1 MLYLSLKRLNLYFAF
16 ALLAFACAGVRAQQ
30 ATTVKPAAPA
40 PPPSP
45 QPMTLSVEPSSR
57 QSQQIV
63 TIVHRLNGIKAL
75 ALLRRNDEKVAKVD
89 DNVLTTPYAV
99 TIITAG
105 LVLGDG
111 ENIVARLP
119 QAEAEVESFLLPAQT
134 PGFHTAVPNQPLTPR
149 AAQEAASAVGT
160 TAPRAVASPES
171 SGFVVVQS
179 NGKKYVARYI
189 GLDGGSGL
197 SLLRI
202 PGLKTTISKD
212 ALEEQLA
219 VGQTVRIF
227 APDRIGYVSA
237 QPSKIALR
245 VSEIE
250 AKITAIARTSTGK
263 ITNLTI
269 RAQNLS
275 AATVGGIALNET
287 GEAVGIVETSNTGTA
302 RLIPTAAVRRAAE
315 RVLARQ
321 TNVPRPWLGVR
332 GEVVAAMPLEKF
344 YSMGWTAPEAA
355 ALKGKMEGILLT
367 SVAPGT
373 PAALANLRPGDVI
386 TRVNNFEIKN
396 AEDFSFV
403 LNEAGSGATVNFTV
417 YRGKGPSATTVYTPA
432 MPPKVQPVPTPRP
445 PQNFTFDFKPI
456 DVNVKLGE
464 ALNTARAMRRAEE
477 YSSLNSG
484 IPTLNPFPS
493 VARGIET
500 AQLSPKAATHLGAAS
515 GVLVLYVDAESLAAR
530 AGLKV
535 FDVIETI
542 EGKPVG
548 RAPFYYA
555 LPKGD
560 LHQLKLGVVRDHRR
574 MEITIVR
581 KDEPQ
586 K

>member
-1 MLYLSLKRLNLYFAF
+1 LNLFF
-16 ALLAFACAGVRAQQ
+16 ALALVVFACAGARAQQ

-40 PPPSP
+40 TPPPAP

-57 QSQQIV
+57 QSPQIV

-75 ALLRRNDEKVAKVD
+75 ALLRRNDEKVAEVD
-89 DNVLTTPYAV
+89 DSMLTTPYVV

-105 LVLGDG
+105 LALGDG
-111 ENIVARLP
+111 ENVVARLP

-134 PGFHTAVPNQPLTPR
+134 SGFYSAAPNQLLTPR
-149 AAQEAASAVGT
+149 AAQEAAAASAAGT
-160 TAPRAVASPES
+160 TAPRAFASPES
-171 SGFVVVQS
+171 SGFVVVES
-179 NGKKYVARYI
+179 NGKKYVARYV

-197 SLLRI
+197 SLLKI
-202 PGLKTTISKD
+202 PGLKTTLSKD

-275 AATVGGIALNET
+275 AATVGGIALNEM

-302 RLIPTAAVRRAAE
+302 RLIPAAAARRAAE

-332 GEVVAAMPLEKF
+332 GEVVSAMPLEKF
-344 YSMGWTAPEAA
+344 YSMGWTEPEAA
-355 ALKGKMEGILLT
+355 ALKSKKEGILLT

-373 PAALANLRPGDVI
+373 PAALAKLRPGDVI

-417 YRGKGPSATTVYTPA
+417 YRGKGVPATTVYTPA
-432 MPPKVQPVPTPRP
+432 IPPVVQTMPTPMPMP
-445 PQNFTFDFKPI
+445 PQNFTFDFKPF

-464 ALNTARAMRRAEE
+464 ALNTARAMRLAEE
-477 YSSLNSG
+477 YSRPNVGL
-484 IPTLNPFPS
+484 PTLNPFPL

-500 AQLSPKAATHLGAAS
+500 AQLSPKAATHLGANS
-515 GVLVLYVDAESLAAR
+515 GVLVLYVDADSLAAR

-548 RAPFYYA
+548 RTPFYYA

-560 LHQLKLGVVRDHRR
+560 LQQLKLGVVRDAQRIV
-574 MEITIVR
+574 ITIAR
-581 KDEPQ
+581 KYEPQ

>member
-1 MLYLSLKRLNLYFAF
+1 
-16 ALLAFACAGVRAQQ
+16 
-30 ATTVKPAAPA
+30 
-40 PPPSP
+40 
-45 QPMTLSVEPSSR
+45 MTLSVEPSSR
-57 QSQQIV
+57 QSQQVV

-75 ALLRRNDEKVAKVD
+75 ALLRRNDETVAEVD

-111 ENIVARLP
+111 ENVVARLP

-134 PGFHTAVPNQPLTPR
+134 PGFYPAVPNQSLTPR
-149 AAQEAASAVGT
+149 AAQEAAAASAVT
-160 TAPRAVASPES
+160 MTAPRAIASPES
-171 SGFVVVQS
+171 SGFVIVES

-202 PGLKTTISKD
+202 PGLKAALSKD
-212 ALEEQLA
+212 AAEEELA
-219 VGQTVRIF
+219 VGQIVRIF
-227 APDRIGYVSA
+227 APERIGYVSV
-237 QPSKIALR
+237 QPSKISLR

-263 ITNLTI
+263 ITNLTV

-275 AATVGGIALNET
+275 SATVGGIALNET
-287 GEAVGIVETSNTGTA
+287 GEAVGIVETSNAGTA
-302 RLIPTAAVRRAAE
+302 RLIPAAVVRRAAE

-332 GEVVAAMPLEKF
+332 GEVVSTMPLEKF

-355 ALKGKMEGILLT
+355 ALKGKIEGILLT

-417 YRGKGPSATTVYTPA
+417 YRGKGRPATTVYSQGTLPTI
-432 MPPKVQPVPTPRP
+432 QPVPTP
-445 PQNFTFDFKPI
+445 PQKFTFDFKPI

-464 ALNTARAMRRAEE
+464 VLNTARAMRLAEE
-477 YSSLNSG
+477 YSRTNVGVPL
-484 IPTLNPFPS
+484 LNPFPL

-500 AQLSPKAATHLGAAS
+500 AQLSPKAATHLGATS
-515 GVLVLYVDAESLAAR
+515 GVLVLYVDADSLAAR

-548 RAPFYYA
+548 RMPFYYA

-560 LHQLKLGVVRDHRR
+560 LQQLKLGVVRDHQR

-586 K
+586 KK

>member
-1 MLYLSLKRLNLYFAF
+1 
-16 ALLAFACAGVRAQQ
+16 
-30 ATTVKPAAPA
+30 
-40 PPPSP
+40 
-45 QPMTLSVEPSSR
+45 MTLSVEPSSR
-57 QSQQIV
+57 QSPQIV

-75 ALLRRNDEKVAKVD
+75 ALLRRNDERVAEVD
-89 DNVLTTPYAV
+89 DSVLTTPYVV

-134 PGFHTAVPNQPLTPR
+134 PGFYSAAPNQLLTPR
-149 AAQEAASAVGT
+149 ASQEAAAAAAAGT
-160 TAPRAVASPES
+160 TAPRAFASPES
-171 SGFVVVQS
+171 SGFVIVES
-179 NGKKYVARYI
+179 NGKKYVARYV

-197 SLLRI
+197 SLLKI
-202 PGLKTTISKD
+202 PGLKTTLSKD

-219 VGQTVRIF
+219 IGQTVRIF
-227 APDRIGYVSA
+227 APDRIGYVTA

-263 ITNLTI
+263 IINLTI

-275 AATVGGIALNET
+275 PATVGGIALNEM

-302 RLIPTAAVRRAAE
+302 RLIPAAAVRRAAE

-344 YSMGWTAPEAA
+344 YSMGWTELEAA
-355 ALKGKMEGILLT
+355 ALKSKKEGILLT

-373 PAALANLRPGDVI
+373 PAALAKLRPGDVI

-417 YRGKGPSATTVYTPA
+417 YRGKGVPGATVYTPT
-432 MPPKVQPVPTPRP
+432 MPPAVQTMPVPMP
-445 PQNFTFDFKPI
+445 PQNFNFDFKPI

-464 ALNTARAMRRAEE
+464 ALNTARAMRLAEE
-477 YSSLNSG
+477 YSRPNGGL
-484 IPTLNPFPS
+484 PMLNPFPL

-500 AQLSPKAATHLGAAS
+500 AQLSPKAATHLGANS
-515 GVLVLYVDAESLAAR
+515 GVLVLYVDADSLAAR

-548 RAPFYYA
+548 RTPFYYA

-560 LHQLKLGVVRDHRR
+560 LQQLKLGVVRDHQRI
-574 MEITIVR
+574 EITIAR